1 MVSASD
7 SEKIGRLLEAVE
19 RLTEEVLDERIV
31 ARDNRAIIHRRLDGQ
46 GDEISRLRQDVAIM
60 GKVDAQVRDELA
72 ELRETVTSNHNSV
85 LPDIDE
91 WRRMRRLGRGLFW
104 LLGLGGVSLGA
115 AIVWAGEAVRTAV
128 LSWLKIG

>member
-1 MVSASD
+1 MSSPSD

-19 RLTEEVLDERIV
+19 RLTDEVREERVV
-31 ARDNRAIIHRRLDGQ
+31 ARENRAIIHKRLDGQ

-72 ELRETVTSNHNSV
+72 DLRETVNKNHNSIQ
-85 LPDIDE
+85 PDIEE
-91 WRRMRRLGRGLFW
+91 WRRMRKLGRGFFW
-104 LLGLGGVSLGA
+104 LLGIGGVSLGA
-115 AIVWAGEAVRTAV
+115 ALAYAGETMRQAV